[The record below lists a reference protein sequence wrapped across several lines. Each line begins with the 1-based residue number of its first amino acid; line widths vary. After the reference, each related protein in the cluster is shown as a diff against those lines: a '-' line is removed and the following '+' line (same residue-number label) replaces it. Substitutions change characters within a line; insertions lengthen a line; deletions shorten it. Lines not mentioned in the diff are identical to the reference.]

1 MKKSKRLL
9 ALLLALTMT
18 AALAGCTPDDSNE
31 PSTDPVNQQQTNDA
45 TLPPGETGGAA
56 LSESETGTQPGE
68 STQGVFGPQGSSA
81 TQTREKPTEEKTT
94 KPKPA
99 DDPTKMSKA
108 ELISYYNTAANDAKK
123 NAKSITKTQNQAS
136 LKKAPEVNSSLLE
149 GVANTLMKQFLSDN
163 PKAVNETYTSAAEKN
178 ANFPVAGKTYASQ
191 LAAGDVASASCTKSG
206 GNYLVTLKVK
216 GASVAKAFSTVT
228 KDQILDAVSAVSGI
242 VKFNKIEITNADS
255 TIRATI
261 GANGKLQKAQYD
273 LPSVSMNL
281 SIAMFGG
288 IDASLGIHLADWFTI
303 NW

>member
-1 MKKSKRLL
+1 MEKSKRLL
-9 ALLLALTMT
+9 VLLLALTMT
-18 AALAGCTPDDSNE
+18 AALAACTPDGTDE
-31 PSTDPVNQQQTNDA
+31 PSTDPSVNQQQTNDA
-45 TLPPGETGGAA
+45 TLPPGDTGGAA

-68 STQGVFGPQGSSA
+68 STQGVFSPQGSSA

-108 ELISYYNTAANDAKK
+108 ELIKYYNTAANDAKK

-136 LKKAPEVNSSLLE
+136 LTKAPVVSNSFLE

-206 GNYLVTLKVK
+206 GSYLVTLKVK
-216 GASVAKAFSTVT
+216 GASVTKAFSTVT
-228 KDQILDAVSAVSGI
+228 KDQILDAVGGI
-242 VKFNKIEITNADS
+242 VKFNKTEVMCSDS